1 MLAINKPMLADNS
14 GWHPEL
20 VKANLPLLGSIKLDG
35 IRMLVDNGI
44 GYSRSLKPLRNKQLQ
59 AKVAAEAD
67 TLQGFDGE
75 VVVGNFTD
83 EFCFK
88 NSSRACVKTDLE
100 AEHKFYVFDRWDMK
114 CEYTRRLSA
123 VKKDLE
129 MFPSDFAQFHGS
141 ALLHTYDEVM
151 EFVEEL
157 LQEGHEGAIFRRSDA
172 PYKNG
177 RATAKSGGMYK
188 YKSRVDTEIV
198 VTGFFEM
205 LVNNNPK
212 TTNELGRSSRSIHKE
227 NMIPANTLG
236 YIEGTGFFEDGTPF
250 KTKVGVFKGFTKA
263 DLQNIWDKKEK
274 FLGKLMKIK
283 YMGVGSD
290 LAPRTPVALGFRDEI
305 DTSD

>member
-35 IRMLVDNGI
+35 IRMLVNNGI

-100 AEHKFYVFDRWDMK
+100 ADHKFYVFDRWDQD
-114 CEYTRRLSA
+114 CEYTDRLRI
-123 VKKDLE
+123 VKEDLWVS
-129 MFPSDFAQFHGS
+129 PSEFAKFHGS
-141 ALLHTYDEVM
+141 VLLHTYDEVM

-157 LQEGHEGAIFRRSDA
+157 LQDGHEGAIFRRGDA

-305 DTSD
+305 DSSS